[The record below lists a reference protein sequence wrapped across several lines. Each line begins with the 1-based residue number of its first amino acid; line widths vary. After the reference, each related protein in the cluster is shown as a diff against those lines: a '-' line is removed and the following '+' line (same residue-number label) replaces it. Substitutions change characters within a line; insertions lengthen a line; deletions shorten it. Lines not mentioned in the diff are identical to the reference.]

1 MVSAPTPPPTQWG
14 FLDVGMVIGPVTGYI
29 HQYYTIYMQKTS
41 RGFSSATCGVLLFA
55 NITRIFFWLGDP
67 FEVPLLYQSIL
78 MIIVQLLLLEIC
90 VRYFP
95 WSTPL
100 PTPVTG
106 TTRFH
111 PTTGSG
117 AERITTRASRPHA
130 IGWFRET
137 AEQWAF
143 TFWNWPT
150 IWPYFIFIIIYT
162 SVLSVLMYFFGNKS
176 LFVECLGFVAL
187 GIEAT
192 VPMPQAIHNYHTK
205 STVGFSPSIVLM
217 WVIGDSVKMYYFI
230 SQHAKFQF
238 IGCGAVQLC
247 VDVVIIV
254 QTIIYSKWWKRRMGS
269 STHLDSDPSR
279 SSMDALLGGEPSRN
293 RQRDQQQAYGTE
305 PN

>member
-1 MVSAPTPPPTQWG
+1 

-55 NITRIFFWLGDP
+55 K
-67 FEVPLLYQSIL
+67 
-78 MIIVQLLLLEIC
+78 
-90 VRYFP
+90 
-95 WSTPL
+95 
-100 PTPVTG
+100 
-106 TTRFH
+106 
-111 PTTGSG
+111 
-117 AERITTRASRPHA
+117 ASRPHA

-254 QTIIYSKWWKRRMGS
+254 QTIIYSKWWKRRM
-269 STHLDSDPSR
+269 
-279 SSMDALLGGEPSRN
+279 
-293 RQRDQQQAYGTE
+293 
-305 PN
+305 